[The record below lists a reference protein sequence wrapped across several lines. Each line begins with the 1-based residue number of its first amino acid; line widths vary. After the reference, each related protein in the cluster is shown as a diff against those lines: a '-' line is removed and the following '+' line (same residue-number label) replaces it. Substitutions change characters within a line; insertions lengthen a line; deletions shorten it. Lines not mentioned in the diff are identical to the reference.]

1 MRTIVIEDNEFDQL
15 ILRNFIEDDKDLELK
30 GVYDNAIHA
39 ISLIKTVQPDL
50 IFLDIELPGMTG
62 IEFLNAIKD
71 IPQIIMVTSHTEFA
85 LDAFENDVTDFIV
98 KPVKRERFKKA
109 VDKAKKMY
117 EWLSQDPNE
126 DSHIYI
132 RVDRENVKLDVRS
145 IEYIEAMGDYVRI
158 QSQNQKYMVL
168 TTMKAIGTKLPPDI
182 LIRIHRSYF
191 INVNKIDS
199 YNSKEVK
206 IGERLF
212 PLTRKGSA
220 EIKLAMAEK

>member
-117 EWLSQDPNE
+117 EWLHNSLLVNE
-126 DSHIYI
+126 HQLGILEY
-132 RVDRENVKLDVRS
+132 VD
-145 IEYIEAMGDYVRI
+145 YA
-158 QSQNQKYMVL
+158 
-168 TTMKAIGTKLPPDI
+168 
-182 LIRIHRSYF
+182 
-191 INVNKIDS
+191 
-199 YNSKEVK
+199 
-206 IGERLF
+206 
-212 PLTRKGSA
+212 
-220 EIKLAMAEK
+220 